1 MSAPLILVRLGTT
14 DRTEAVLSAALD
26 GLTIQEL
33 DAAGRPAAPV
43 AGKRLLFAVGM
54 DAYGPNPAFYEAIRW
69 LRQNKESLT
78 GCAAGLVVDGSGE
91 LYTKQAAQT
100 LALAADLAGCAF
112 PGKPLVEG
120 TGSLYNQHILAG
132 RLGLSW
138 EETYRRRVRELALR
152 VAGFSFPVFS
162 RPRLLMLHASDHVRS
177 NTVWM
182 GRELLR
188 MLPSTVRTREISL
201 QNGTITDCRG
211 CSYKA
216 CLHYAQ
222 NDTCF
227 YGGAI
232 PEQVL
237 PAIRDCDA
245 MLFLCPNYNDAV
257 SANLMALFNRMTSLL
272 QYHDLYEKY
281 LFGIVVSGYSGSD
294 LVAQQ
299 LLGAMCFNK
308 TAILPPRFC
317 LAQTAHDPGSAR
329 RMAGIEDR
337 LRRFAAHIEQ
347 VLMGREKAMDGREA
361 EGNR

>member
-1 MSAPLILVRLGTT
+1 MSAPLTLIQLGSTA
-14 DRTEAVLSAALD
+14 RMEGLLALALA
-26 GLTIQEL
+26 GITIRKV
-33 DAAGRPAAPV
+33 DAAELKNSSLHGQ
-43 AGKRLLFAVGM
+43 RLLFAVGM
-54 DAYGPNPAFYEAIRW
+54 DAFGPDPSFYESVRW
-69 LRQNKESLT
+69 LRRNREALA
-78 GCAAGLVVDGSGE
+78 GCVAGLVVDGGGE

-100 LALAADLAGCAF
+100 LVMAANLAGCAF

-120 TGSLYNQHILAG
+120 TGSLYNQHIMAN
-132 RLGLSW
+132 RLGLSL
-138 EETYRRRVRELALR
+138 EETYCRRVRELAQR
-152 VAGFSFPVFS
+152 VSSAYLPSFPH
-162 RPRLLMLHASDHVRS
+162 PKILMLHASDHKRS

-182 GRELLR
+182 GRKLLG
-188 MLPSTVRTREISL
+188 MLSPDIRTREISL
-201 QNGTITDCRG
+201 QNGTIMDCRG

-222 NDTCF
+222 HDSCF

-272 QYHDLYEKY
+272 LQHDLYEKY

-308 TAILPPRFC
+308 TAILPPHFC
-317 LAQTAHDPGSAR
+317 LIQTAHEPDSAR
-329 RMAGIEDR
+329 RIKGIGNEIHS
-337 LRRFAAHIEQ
+337 FARHMEH
-347 VLMGREKAMDGREA
+347 VLLKHSKR
-361 EGNR
+361 

>member
-1 MSAPLILVRLGTT
+1 MNTSLSLIQLGSTARLEGLLDLSLAGIPVR
-14 DRTEAVLSAALD
+14 RV
-26 GLTIQEL
+26 
-33 DAAGRPAAPV
+33 DAEEMRKSSLP
-43 AGKRLLFAVGM
+43 GKRLLFAVGM
-54 DAYGPNPAFYEAIRW
+54 DAYGPGPSFYETIRW
-69 LRQNKESLT
+69 LRRNEDALA
-78 GCAAGLVVDGSGE
+78 GCIAGLVVDGGGE

-100 LALAADLAGCAF
+100 LVMAANMAGCAF

-120 TGSLYNQHILAG
+120 TGSLYNQHILAD

-138 EETYRRRVRELALR
+138 EETYCRRVRELAHR
-152 VAGFSFPVFS
+152 VSAARLPSFPH
-162 RPRLLMLHASDHVRS
+162 PKILMLHASDHRRS

-182 GRELLR
+182 GRELLG
-188 MLPSTVRTREISL
+188 MLSPDIRTREISL
-201 QNGTITDCRG
+201 QNGTIMDCRG

-222 NDTCF
+222 HDSCF

-232 PEQVL
+232 SEEVL

-272 QYHDLYEKY
+272 LQHDLYEKY

-317 LAQTAHDPGSAR
+317 MIQTAHEPGSVR
-329 RMAGIEDR
+329 RIEGIRETIR
-337 LRRFAAHIEQ
+337 SFAANLEN
-347 VLMGREKAMDGREA
+347 VLLQNPDR
-361 EGNR
+361 